1 MKRILPLH
9 SIHMS
14 VERKTFLKNVYMNKG
29 SVKEILDY
37 IVALCTIISCI
48 VAVYGVFKV
57 VNFVVNVEPIV
68 VLLTK
73 EVKEGNLDAKNIL
86 NGSKTTVKHDTVRE
100 RDTIY
105 LPLDKEQETLQHERN
120 GRRLTSEEEARFD
133 KPSEQV
139 SEQERQDIDNAETN
153 FRQRMRNKAKQN

>member
-1 MKRILPLH
+1 
-9 SIHMS
+9 
-14 VERKTFLKNVYMNKG
+14 MNKG
-29 SVKEILDY
+29 RIKEILDY

-48 VAVYGVFKV
+48 AAVYGVFKV

-86 NGSKTTVKHDTVRE
+86 NRSKTTVKYDTVIL

-105 LPLDKEQETLQHERN
+105 LPSAKEFETSSPSQMRKER
-120 GRRLTSEEEARFD
+120 GLRSEEKARLS
-133 KPSEQV
+133 KSTNHV
-139 SEQERQDIDNAETN
+139 SEQEQQDIDDAEAN
-153 FRQRMRNKAKQN
+153 FRQGIRSKMK